1 MKILSAILWS
11 MFYVPIGILILKLT
25 GILNITWF
33 LTLFLAIGYVIF
45 IVFSLLILAIWI
57 IKQIP
62 KGDWMDSK

>member
-57 IKQIP
+57 IKHIP

>member
-62 KGDWMDSK
+62 KGDWMESK

>member
-25 GILNITWF
+25 GILKITWF